1 MGFNIGDRV
10 VCTTRVDGFD
20 DTAGK
25 LGTVVS
31 LLSSP
36 HLCGVEFDEDIGE
49 HDCNGRGTYGHC
61 LWVSPHFLLLVRLIN
76 TKKASEREFITLQ
89 GNEVA

>member
-1 MGFNIGDRV
+1 MSFNIGDRV
-10 VCTTRVDGFD
+10 ICTTRVDGLY

-31 LLSSP
+31 LLTP
-36 HLCGVEFDEDIGE
+36 YCGVEFDEDIGE
-49 HDCNGRGTYGHC
+49 HDCNGCGTYGHC
-61 LWVSPHFLLLVRLIN
+61 LWVSPHSLLLARLIN
-76 TKKASEREFITLQ
+76 TKSASEREFITLK

>member
-1 MGFNIGDRV
+1 MSFNIGDRV
-10 VCTTRVDGFD
+10 ICTTRVDGLY

-25 LGTVVS
+25 LGTVID
-31 LLSSP
+31 LLSP

-49 HDCNGRGTYGHC
+49 HNCYGHGKQGYC
-61 LWVSPHFLLLVRLIN
+61 LWVEPGSLHLARLIN
-76 TKKASEREFITLQ
+76 TKSASEREFITLQ

>member
-1 MGFNIGDRV
+1 MSFNIGDRV
-10 VCTTRVDGFD
+10 ICTTRVDGLY

-31 LLSSP
+31 LLSSA

-49 HDCNGRGTYGHC
+49 HDCNGCGTYGHC
-61 LWVSPHFLLLVRLIN
+61 LWVEPRSLYLAQLIS
-76 TKKASEREFITLQ
+76 TKSASEREFITLQ